1 MKTDFHDMRGFSLIE
16 VLLAVTIIGLI
27 AAAAVPKAA
36 HVMAVSRTQRVIAD
50 LQTLDAA
57 VVMYETEK
65 GTPPKAVSD
74 LTDYVRSIEKVKPP
88 KDSTIVVGNGEE
100 KVTESSY
107 TLTDRGKDG
116 VRATL
121 GNYTSDDL
129 LPGGNS

>member
-1 MKTDFHDMRGFSLIE
+1 MKTSLSDMRGFSLIE

-65 GTPPKAVSD
+65 GTPPKAIGD
-74 LTDYVRSIEKVKPP
+74 LSDYVRSIEKVKPP
-88 KDSTIVVGNGEE
+88 KDSTIIVGTGEE
-100 KVTESSY
+100 KVTEASY
-107 TLTDRGKDG
+107 TITDNGPEG

-121 GNYTSDDL
+121 GKYTADDL
-129 LPGGNS
+129 LPSGSR

>member
-1 MKTDFHDMRGFSLIE
+1 MKTDLRDMQGFSLIE

-65 GTPPKAVSD
+65 GAPPKAVGD
-74 LTDYVRSIEKVKPP
+74 LKDYVRSIDKVKPP
-88 KDSTIVVGNGEE
+88 KDSTIIVKGAEE
-100 KVTESSY
+100 KVTVSLY
-107 TLTDRGKDG
+107 TLTDKGTDGIRASLGK
-116 VRATL
+116 
-121 GNYTSDDL
+121 YTSDDL
-129 LPGGNS
+129 LPEASR

>member
-1 MKTDFHDMRGFSLIE
+1 MKIDVRDQRGFSLIE

-65 GTPPKAVSD
+65 GTSPKAVTD
-74 LTDYVRSIEKVKPP
+74 LSDYVRSMDKVKPP
-88 KDSTIVVGNGEE
+88 QGSTIVVGNSEE

-107 TLTDRGKDG
+107 TLSDKGTDGI
-116 VRATL
+116 RATL

-129 LPGGNS
+129 LPGAKR

>member
-1 MKTDFHDMRGFSLIE
+1 MKMNLRDEHGFSLIE

-65 GTPPKAVSD
+65 GTPPKAITD
-74 LTDYVRSIEKVKPP
+74 LSDYVRSMDKVKPP
-88 KDSTIVVGNGEE
+88 QGSTIIVGNSEE
-100 KVTESSY
+100 NVTEASY
-107 TLTDRGKDG
+107 TLSDKGTDGI
-116 VRATL
+116 RATL
-121 GNYTSDDL
+121 GSYTSDDL
-129 LPGGNS
+129 LPRAKQ